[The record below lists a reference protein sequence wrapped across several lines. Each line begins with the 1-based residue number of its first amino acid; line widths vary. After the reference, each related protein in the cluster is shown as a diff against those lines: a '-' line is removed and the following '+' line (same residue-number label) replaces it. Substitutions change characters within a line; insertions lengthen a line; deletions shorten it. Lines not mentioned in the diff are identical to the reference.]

1 MCRRFLPFFCA
12 VLALLLQGASV
23 NAREALLHQFFVGDT
38 AVWVLSLGWKED
50 PTTILRPA
58 SEEDKAILV
67 RDYPQG
73 KVRNSQ
79 NVLLIRDKKHVILV
93 DAGPAQSADELYAS
107 LLRAGTSPE
116 AVTHVILTHAHADH
130 TGGLVRGGKAAFPR
144 ASILF
149 PKAEID
155 YWLNPANKASAPKG
169 SEHLFTEIPKLLEMY
184 GKRVFSFTPG
194 SELFADLP
202 GVQAVKAPGHTP
214 GHVGVTVSSG
224 GKTFLF
230 WGDLLHAYDVQ
241 TALPDMAS
249 AYDMNPTEAAR
260 SRKALLER
268 ARAGGWLAC
277 GAHVPF
283 VQPREL

>member
-202 GVQAVKAPGHTP
+202 GVQAVNAPGHTP

-230 WGDLLHAYDVQ
+230 WGGFAPCL
-241 TALPDMAS
+241 
-249 AYDMNPTEAAR
+249 
-260 SRKALLER
+260 
-268 ARAGGWLAC
+268 
-277 GAHVPF
+277 
-283 VQPREL
+283 

>member
-116 AVTHVILTHAHADH
+116 AVTHVISRTR
-130 TGGLVRGGKAAFPR
+130 TPITPAASCAGARRPSPGPAFFSPR
-144 ASILF
+144 
-149 PKAEID
+149 P
-155 YWLNPANKASAPKG
+155 
-169 SEHLFTEIPKLLEMY
+169 
-184 GKRVFSFTPG
+184 
-194 SELFADLP
+194 
-202 GVQAVKAPGHTP
+202 
-214 GHVGVTVSSG
+214 
-224 GKTFLF
+224 
-230 WGDLLHAYDVQ
+230 
-241 TALPDMAS
+241 
-249 AYDMNPTEAAR
+249 R
-260 SRKALLER
+260 STI
-268 ARAGGWLAC
+268 G
-277 GAHVPF
+277 
-283 VQPREL
+283 